1 MSTTLTTQEPTALA
15 EGDAAGGRAGD
26 SIFAGFSLGAGILIL
41 ASLAAV
47 ALFLFLE
54 ALPTFQAPAED
65 ISGGAGFW
73 SYIWPLIIGTVIAA
87 VIALVIATPIGVLV
101 ALYISHYAPARI
113 AKPVGYVIDLLA
125 AIPSVIYGAWGTT
138 VLASALVPF
147 YAWLTTNLGFIPMFS
162 GPASQTGKT
171 MLTVGIVLAIMILPI
186 ITAMSR
192 EIFIQTPKLHE
203 EAALAL
209 GATRWEMIRM
219 TVLPFARP
227 GIISSVMLALG
238 RALGETMAVALVLSG
253 GPLTASLVQ
262 SGNQTI
268 AAEIALNFPEAYGL
282 RLSELIAAGLVLF
295 LITLIVNM
303 IARAIIAR
311 YKEFSGAN

>member
-1 MSTTLTTQEPTALA
+1 MSTTVTTRKT
-15 EGDAAGGRAGD
+15 AAGGKAGD
-26 SIFAGFSLGAGILIL
+26 SIFSGLSLGAGVLIL
-41 ASLAAV
+41 AVLAAV
-47 ALFLFLE
+47 ALFLFLQ
-54 ALPTFQAPAED
+54 ALPTFQAPAEE

-73 SYIWPLIIGTVIAA
+73 SYIWPMVIGTVIAA

-138 VLASALVPF
+138 VLASSVVPF
-147 YAWLTTNLGFIPMFS
+147 YDWLSTNLGFVPIFG

-171 MLTVGIVLAIMILPI
+171 MLTAGIVLAIMILPI

-192 EIFIQTPKLHE
+192 ELFVQTPKLHE
-203 EAALAL
+203 VAALAL

-227 GIISSVMLALG
+227 GIISAVMLALG
-238 RALGETMAVALVLSG
+238 RALGETMAVALVLSS

-282 RLSELIAAGLVLF
+282 RLSELIAAGLILF
-295 LITLIVNM
+295 VITLVVNM
-303 IARAIIAR
+303 IARAIVAR